1 MQDKLTRVVAA
12 VLLQGSQVLLAQR
25 PPGKAYAGYWEFP
38 GGKVESH
45 ETLQDA
51 LARELHEELGITV
64 QCVYPWLV
72 QRYRYPHAFVEL
84 NFFRVTAWQGE
95 LHGRDGQALAWQTI
109 DHFTV
114 TPLLP
119 ANTALLRALALPDR
133 YGITMASELGMAQF
147 LKRAQHALEQG
158 LRLIQIREKNWPE
171 TQQLTDSLL
180 SLAAPYQA
188 KILLNSDVTDAARC
202 AVHGVHLSATRLLA
216 LSERPHGML
225 CAASCHN
232 AVELA
237 HAESLGLDF
246 VVLSPVLTTTSHP
259 GEPLGWQRFADLIRG
274 LSIPVYALGGLQAG
288 DREQA
293 LTCGAQGV
301 AMRSAAW
308 G

>member
-12 VLLQGSQVLLAQR
+12 VLLQGNQVLLAQR

-38 GGKVESH
+38 GGKVEPH
-45 ETLQDA
+45 ESLQDA

-64 QCVYPWLV
+64 QGVYPWLL

-109 DHFTV
+109 DRYTV

-119 ANTALLRALALPDR
+119 ANTAILRALTLPDR
-133 YGITMASELGMAQF
+133 YGITMASELGRAEF
-147 LKRAQHALEQG
+147 LKRAQKALEQG

-171 TQQLTDSLL
+171 TQQLIDSLL

-188 KILLNSDVTDAARC
+188 KILLNSDVAEAARC
-202 AVHGVHLSATRLLA
+202 AVHGVHLSSTRLLA
-216 LSERPHGML
+216 LSERPRGML

-232 AVELA
+232 TVELA

-246 VVLSPVLTTTSHP
+246 AVLSPVLTTASHP

-274 LSIPVYALGGLQAG
+274 LSIPVYALGGLQAT
-288 DREQA
+288 DREHA